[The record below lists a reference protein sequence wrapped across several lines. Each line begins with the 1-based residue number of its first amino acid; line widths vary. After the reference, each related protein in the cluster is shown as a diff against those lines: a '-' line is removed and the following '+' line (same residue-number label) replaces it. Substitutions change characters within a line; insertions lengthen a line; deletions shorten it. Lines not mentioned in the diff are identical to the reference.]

1 MRQDSTSLTKDNMA
15 NKHHIVTPIGIAVM
29 PFLFEEDPEY
39 NNYKVSIRVDMKT
52 AEKFK
57 ADLLSALKGEQ
68 FTTKSPHIPIVED
81 TREEGMF
88 LIRTASKHKPRV
100 FDSKNNPIP
109 VNTKVGGGSEVRAL
123 CEVHKWDVQKKEGI
137 KLRLKEV
144 QVVKLSEGGASHFDQ
159 IEDGFEV
166 DTGESETSGFDS

>member
-1 MRQDSTSLTKDNMA
+1 MA

-100 FDSKNNPIP
+100 FDSKNTPRL
-109 VNTKVGGGSEVRAL
+109 VVAL
-123 CEVHKWDVQKKEGI
+123 RCEPFAK
-137 KLRLKEV
+137 
-144 QVVKLSEGGASHFDQ
+144 S
-159 IEDGFEV
+159 
-166 DTGESETSGFDS
+166 TSGTFRRRKASSYALRKFRL